1 MDKDDKREIA
11 ELMDSV
17 FSKEFKEKLLDK
29 IKNQGAEYGTKK
41 LHQRANPRRHKS

>member
-1 MDKDDKREIA
+1 MDKDDKGEIS

-29 IKNQGAEYGTKK
+29 IKNQGGEHGTKT
-41 LHQRANPRRHKS
+41 LHQRANSKRHKS